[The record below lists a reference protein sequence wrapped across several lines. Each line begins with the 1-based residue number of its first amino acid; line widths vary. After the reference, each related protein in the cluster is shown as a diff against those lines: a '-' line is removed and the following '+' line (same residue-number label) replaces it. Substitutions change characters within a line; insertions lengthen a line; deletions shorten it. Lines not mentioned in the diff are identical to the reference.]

1 MNYSLIL
8 LDADDTLFDYD
19 RAERFALET
28 VLSYY
33 RHTGSFEEILATYRH
48 INGRLW
54 KELEKG
60 TITKDELRTDRFSR
74 LFAAHDLHYD
84 VPGFSERYLG
94 QLAQGSFLIPGAEEL
109 CARLGESRTLI
120 IVTNGIRDVQIPRIQ
135 GSPLHPYIQ
144 DIVVSE
150 EVGANKPDPRIFEY
164 ALRKAGHTDKKSVLM
179 VGDSLTS
186 DIRGGNTFGID
197 TCWFNPGNTINTGD
211 IAPTYQIGA
220 LSELVELV

>member
-28 VLSYY
+28 ALTHFG
-33 RHTGSFEEILATYRH
+33 HTGKFDEVLETYRH

-54 KELEKG
+54 KDLENG
-60 TITKDELRTDRFSR
+60 TISKNELRTERFSR
-74 LFAAHDLHYD
+74 LFAAHDLNYD
-84 VPGFSERYLG
+84 VHDFSDRYLG
-94 QLAQGSFLIPGAEEL
+94 LLAQGSFLITGAEEL
-109 CARLGESRTLI
+109 CARLSVNHTLVV
-120 IVTNGIRDVQIPRIQ
+120 VTNGIRDVQLPRIQ

-150 EVGANKPDPRIFEY
+150 EVGVNKPDPRIFEH
-164 ALRKAGHTDKKSVLM
+164 ALRKAGHDDKKSVLM

-186 DIRGGNTFGID
+186 DIRGGNNFGID
-197 TCWFNPGNTINTGD
+197 TCWFNPGNVINTGD
-211 IAPTYQIGA
+211 IVPTHQIGA
-220 LSELVELV
+220 LSELVELA